1 MGTGENSN
9 NMYYCD
15 DIYEECLLLKDFIKN
30 DHSGECQIVQTITSY
45 PDTVFVIY
53 ADAVEDSEY
62 DIGWRT
68 GYRMKD
74 IHICAVP
81 FGSGAYDEI
90 TAAEG
95 IIDFE

>member
-1 MGTGENSN
+1 MTYGYYEGTGHFLYDYTTYMAVPGKAGSLETV
-9 NMYYCD
+9 D
-15 DIYEECLLLKDFIKN
+15 AEAF
-30 DHSGECQIVQTITSY
+30 TSL
-45 PDTVFVIY
+45 FVIY

-68 GYRMKD
+68 GYRLKD